1 MLIFFSVKGWKRRPD
16 DRPTE
21 LARAA
26 LELCAERGVQ
36 ATRVADVAE
45 RAGVTVGTVY
55 RYFIDKDALIDAALQ
70 LPARPHAHA
79 DRAGARP
86 GTALPQLA
94 DAIRRWSRFFRD
106 DGARS
111 VRVALSDPRRGSAGM
126 AGAGDAVLE
135 LAAIVRDGAE
145 RGDVRGDLAADV
157 VAQVIVSSIAANA
170 VFAAPDSGDP
180 SPDENAVEVL
190 VALATRGLRA
200 DGPSWRP

>member
-1 MLIFFSVKGWKRRPD
+1 VKGWTRRPG

-55 RYFIDKDALIDAALQ
+55 RYFADKEALIDAALQ
-70 LPARPHAHA
+70 LTPRPRAHP
-79 DRAGARP
+79 DRASARP

-94 DAIRRWSRFFRD
+94 DAIRRWARFFRD

-111 VRVALSDPRRGSAGM
+111 VRVALSDPRRGSTGM
-126 AGAGDAVLE
+126 AGAGDAVRE
-135 LAAIVRDGAE
+135 LSAILRDGAE
-145 RGDVRGDLAADV
+145 RGDVRSDLAADAA
-157 VAQVIVSSIAANA
+157 AQVIVSAIAANA
-170 VFAAPDSGDP
+170 VFAAPESGATA
-180 SPDENAVEVL
+180 PDERAVEVI
-190 VALATRGLRA
+190 VALITRGLRA
-200 DGPSWRP
+200 DGPSWRA